1 MIYRRRNSN
10 DRKCINKLAVY
21 DLIAIIYIIVG
32 ISCFI
37 WASIGNNYV
46 FKKIERLRI
55 DANLDER
62 VKKCDLYY
70 VEIRKSW
77 LRNQN
82 IWISVEY
89 FLVGL
94 AYLSMVITLY
104 ITVDNIVSGEDF
116 KIKIAFYTIINLLA
130 SAFRDYLNPKKKS
143 LGARSAYLILN
154 KAIIKYENGEG
165 TRDELL
171 DAFDKGEKMMTETTY
186 ED

>member
-1 MIYRRRNSN
+1 MQFLNN
-10 DRKCINKLAVY
+10 FAVY
-21 DLIAIIYIIVG
+21 DWITIIYITVG
-32 ISCFI
+32 IACFI
-37 WASIGNNYV
+37 WTSIGNDYV
-46 FKKIERLRI
+46 FNKIEKSI
-55 DANLDER
+55 QSDNSLDHR
-62 VKKCDLYY
+62 VEKCDIYY
-70 VEIRKSW
+70 LEIRKSW

-104 ITVDNIVSGEDF
+104 ITVDNIVSGDDF

-143 LGARSAYLILN
+143 LGARNAYLILN
-154 KAIIKYENGEG
+154 KAIIKYENGNG
-165 TRDELL
+165 SKNELL
-171 DAFDKGEKMMTETTY
+171 EAFDRGEQMMTMSTY

>member
-1 MIYRRRNSN
+1 MQFLNS
-10 DRKCINKLAVY
+10 LAVY
-21 DLIAIIYIIVG
+21 DWVTIIYIIVG
-32 ISCFI
+32 IACFI
-37 WASIGNNYV
+37 WASIGNDYV
-46 FKKIERLRI
+46 FNKIEKLIQEDSSLDRRI
-55 DANLDER
+55 E
-62 VKKCDLYY
+62 KCDIYY
-70 VEIRKSW
+70 LEMRKSW

-104 ITVDNIVSGEDF
+104 VTVDNIVSGDDF

-143 LGARSAYLILN
+143 LGARNAYLLLN
-154 KAIIKYENGEG
+154 KAIIKYENGNG
-165 TRDELL
+165 SKDELL
-171 DAFDKGEKMMTETTY
+171 EAFDKGEKMMTATTY

>member
-1 MIYRRRNSN
+1 MLKQFIIFKNF
-10 DRKCINKLAVY
+10 AVY
-21 DLIAIIYIIVG
+21 DWITLIYIIVG

-37 WASIGNNYV
+37 WTSIGNDYV
-46 FKKIERLRI
+46 FKKIDKLLII
-55 DANLDER
+55 DKTLDQR
-62 VKKCDLYY
+62 QKKCDLYY
-70 VEIRKSW
+70 TELRKSW

-104 ITVDNIVSGEDF
+104 ITVDNIVSGADF

-143 LGARSAYLILN
+143 LGARKAYLLLN
-154 KAIIKYENGEG
+154 KAIIKYENGNG
-165 TRDELL
+165 TKDELL
-171 DAFDKGEKMMTETTY
+171 DAFDSGEKIMTESTY

>member
-1 MIYRRRNSN
+1 MIKNMLN
-10 DRKCINKLAVY
+10 NLAVY
-21 DLIAIIYIIVG
+21 DWITIIYIIIG
-32 ISCFI
+32 IACFI
-37 WASIGNNYV
+37 WTSIGNNYV
-46 FKKIERLRI
+46 FERIERRI
-55 DANLDER
+55 RDDADLDRREQ
-62 VKKCDLYY
+62 KCDLYY
-70 VEIRKSW
+70 IELRKSW

-82 IWISVEY
+82 IWISIEY

-94 AYLSMVITLY
+94 TYLSMVTALY

-143 LGARSAYLILN
+143 LGARNAYLILN
-154 KAIIKYENGEG
+154 KAIIKYENGNG

-171 DAFDKGEKMMTETTY
+171 EAFDKGERMMTETTY

>member
-1 MIYRRRNSN
+1 MQFLNN
-10 DRKCINKLAVY
+10 FAVY
-21 DLIAIIYIIVG
+21 DWITIIYIIVG
-32 ISCFI
+32 IACFI
-37 WASIGNNYV
+37 WTSIGNDYV
-46 FKKIERLRI
+46 FNKIEKSI
-55 DANLDER
+55 QQDNSLDQR
-62 VKKCDLYY
+62 VKKCDIYY
-70 VEIRKSW
+70 LEIRKSW

-104 ITVDNIVSGEDF
+104 ITVDNIVSGNDF

-143 LGARSAYLILN
+143 LGARNAYLILN
-154 KAIIKYENGEG
+154 KAIIKYENGNG
-165 TRDELL
+165 SKDELL
-171 DAFDKGEKMMTETTY
+171 EAFDMGEQMMTTSTY